1 MSRDGAL
8 ARECPPVPKCTRLV
22 RTRRDSNFVGAAN
35 TIGHLQ
41 GFYTSPLTDSNRRPP
56 PYHGGALPTE
66 LRGRGPDC
74 SPGRGA
80 RCDGLRGCLRGR
92 GRLAGW
98 RELARVVA
106 REHLLADSERVP
118 RDLERP
124 RADQAVEVRE
134 LLYRSWRA
142 EIARNDDGERPL
154 PVRQ

>member
-1 MSRDGAL
+1 MSPCDAL
-8 ARECPPVPKCTRLV
+8 TTDVPACTRVLFEQ
-22 RTRRDSNFVGAAN
+22 TTTN
-35 TIGHLQ
+35 TYLQ
-41 GFYTSPLTDSNRRPP
+41 AFYRSPLTDSNRRPP

-98 RELARVVA
+98 GELARVVA
-106 REHLLADSERVP
+106 REHLLAGSERVP

-124 RADQAVEVRE
+124 RPERLARRVR
-134 LLYRSWRA
+134 STGCRA
-142 EIARNDDGERPL
+142 HALDAASQVGI
-154 PVRQ
+154 V